1 MNVFFFVAAVCVGVS
16 LAFLTA
22 FFVVSGC
29 VGFLSQ
35 KVVRPIQ
42 LYSKD
47 LPDDLRSARRV
58 EGKFHA
64 MILFQRPIPHLSTRS
79 HRE

>member
-29 VGFLSQ
+29 VGFCRKKLFDPSNY
-35 KVVRPIQ
+35 I
-42 LYSKD
+42 
-47 LPDDLRSARRV
+47 RRI
-58 EGKFHA
+58 FL
-64 MILFQRPIPHLSTRS
+64 MT
-79 HRE
+79 